1 MSVYFPE
8 PVRTRLFGEIE
19 ADLYTL
25 GDDAGTIVMITTMPP
40 GASAP
45 PHAHSEH
52 QIGLCLS
59 GSYRVRVGDEERRID
74 ALAGAYWAR
83 GGEIHGAVNDSDM
96 PAVTLDIKRLP
107 QPALEGLSTPCPA
120 QARFLDLSEPRKV
133 KGGLDLRFFVGPWFE
148 IMLSVLEPRALM
160 PRHAHRGAQIGI
172 GLSGE
177 YAMEV
182 GGETQRF
189 TRHRVYFAPDHVP
202 HMGLNDTPDDATSL
216 NIFIPPRWNLLPKR
230 QRTNPEVDADALR

>member
-1 MSVYFPE
+1 VSVYFPE

-19 ADLYTL
+19 ADRYVL
-25 GDDAGTIVMITTMPP
+25 DDAAGTIVMITTMPP

-45 PHAHSEH
+45 PHAHDEH

-59 GSYRVRVGDEERRID
+59 GSYRVRVGDEERRLD
-74 ALAGAYWAR
+74 ALTGAYWAR
-83 GGEIHGAVNDSDM
+83 GGEIHGAVNDGDT

-107 QPALEGLSTPCPA
+107 QPGLEGHATPCLPA
-120 QARFLDLSEPRKV
+120 ARFLDLSEPRTV
-133 KGGLDLRFFVGPWFE
+133 KGGLELRFFVGPWFE
-148 IMLSVLEPRALM
+148 IMLSVLAPQALM

-172 GLSGE
+172 GLTGE

-189 TRHRVYFAPDHVP
+189 GRNRVYFASDHVP
-202 HMGLNDTPDDATSL
+202 HMGFNDTSADATSL

-230 QRTNPEVDADALR
+230 LRATSEASADAVR